1 MNIELRALSEDDGI
15 EIFEMI
21 QEMGL
26 GENGFTNTF
35 PVSSFEEFKLS
46 LPRQIQISQGFD
58 LSEGY
63 VPQTIYWMYVDGH
76 PVAYGKL
83 RHRLND
89 KLMRYGGHIGYM
101 VRPSER
107 GKGYGKIY

>member
-46 LPRQIQISQGFD
+46 
-58 LSEGY
+58 
-63 VPQTIYWMYVDGH
+63 
-76 PVAYGKL
+76 
-83 RHRLND
+83 
-89 KLMRYGGHIGYM
+89 
-101 VRPSER
+101 
-107 GKGYGKIY
+107 